1 MAAFVLP
8 GMVFLAGCG
17 GGEDTSTQAEVTTVA
32 KVEYTKSAKAL
43 CEKALRTRQA
53 EVEALAKKLGDLDNQ
68 AKGRL
73 VTAVILPSLH
83 RQLEDL
89 EAIGLPKGEEKK
101 TEAFLRNL
109 EAEIEKI
116 EAQPVKAIESG
127 TLEGTRQRA
136 SALGLGS
143 CV

>member
-1 MAAFVLP
+1 LKAKMAAVVLA

-17 GGEDTSTQAEVTTVA
+17 GGDDTPTLTKT
-32 KVEYTKSAKAL
+32 EYTKSAKAL
-43 CEKALRTRQA
+43 CEKALKKRQS
-53 EVEALAKKLGDLDNQ
+53 EVEALANKLGKLDNQ

-73 VTAVILPSLH
+73 TTEVILPSLH

-89 EAIGLPKGEEKK
+89 EAIGLPEGEEKK
-101 TEAFLRNL
+101 AEAFLQNL
-109 EAEIEKI
+109 ESEIEEI
-116 EAQPVKAIESG
+116 EGQPVKAIESG
-127 TLEGTRQRA
+127 ALEGTREKA

>member
-1 MAAFVLP
+1 MAVLILA

-17 GGEDTSTQAEVTTVA
+17 SGEDTTTLT

-43 CEKALRTRQA
+43 CEKAKRKRQA
-53 EVEALAKKLGDLDNQ
+53 EVEALAKKLGKLDNQ

-73 VTAVILPSLH
+73 VTSVILPSLH

-89 EAIGLPKGEEKK
+89 EAIGLPEGEERK
-101 TEAFLRNL
+101 TEAFLQNL

-127 TLEGTRQRA
+127 TLEGTREKA